1 VAGRGRGLLPSPN
14 EKRRSEEVV
23 LDEILAQKRTT
34 QQQNLDNEISSL
46 RLQISAIADRQ
57 NRLTDAYLDGV
68 LAREE
73 YEQRKTALITER
85 CDLEDKLRAAERG
98 ESRSLADLEFY
109 VELVKRAYLQYEHG
123 LDDEKRDLLKDT
135 MSNRLAYGKTIEIT
149 FKSPLSADANRPLCP
164 TGGPSRSIHRTWEA
178 LIDVFTNPDDDHHL
192 SPRLDCLV
200 TATFRPISKPYRWL
214 GRCIP
219 SASTA

>member
-1 VAGRGRGLLPSPN
+1 MAGRGRGLLPSPN

-23 LDEILAQKRTT
+23 LDEIFAQKRTT

-46 RLQISAIADRQ
+46 KLQISAIADRQ

-149 FKSPLSADANRPLCP
+149 FKSPLSAVANRPLCP
-164 TGGPSRSIHRTWEA
+164 NGGPLRSIHRTWEA
-178 LIDVFTNPDDDHHL
+178 LIGVFTSPDAAT
-192 SPRLDCLV
+192 PAV
-200 TATFRPISKPYRWL
+200 TA
-214 GRCIP
+214 
-219 SASTA
+219 